1 MLYEMIL
8 KARDRAYRKGRRKV
22 FSPAVPTVCVGNITV
37 GGTGK
42 TPHTEMILRELLASP
57 LWQERS
63 IAVLSR
69 GYKRKSKGWYE
80 VQTDSTAVLAGD
92 EPLQMKRN
100 FPGVRVAVHKN
111 RIEGLAKLTEPSATE
126 DTAAQSGALKPEPA
140 QASPADIIILD
151 DAFQY
156 RRLKAGLSV
165 VLVDYNRPTSNDT
178 LLPFGRLR
186 DLPERLFDAD
196 IVIVTKC
203 PDLYPGQKSDFALKL
218 GFTAYDADSLTGI
231 CPDGRAIPVLF
242 SSLEYGHPKPVFPEG
257 DAHYNYS
264 PDMLVVSGIANPEP
278 LRRYVG
284 DAHRVDAS
292 VKFPDH
298 HAFSRKDIRKIEKL
312 LRRFPTAGVITTQK
326 DAQRFEGCR
335 HASDALKR
343 RLFYLPIE
351 VKFLSEEERALFV
364 ERLESL
370 GQARVQTDDLTR

>member
-1 MLYEMIL
+1 MLYRLIL

-22 FSPAVPTVCVGNITV
+22 VCPTVPTVCVGNITV

-42 TPHTEMILRELLASP
+42 TPHTEMILRELLASTA
-57 LWQERS
+57 WKERS

-80 VQTDSTAVLAGD
+80 VQADSTSALAGD

-111 RIEGLAKLTEPSATE
+111 RIEALAKLTEDGT
-126 DTAAQSGALKPEPA
+126 
-140 QASPADIIILD
+140 DIVILD

-156 RRLKAGLSV
+156 RRLKAALSI
-165 VLVDYNRPTSNDT
+165 VLVDYNRPTSSDS

-196 IVIVTKC
+196 MVIVTKC
-203 PDLYPGQKSDFALKL
+203 PDIYPEQKRDFALKL
-218 GFTAYDADSLTGI
+218 GFTAYDTDSFIGT
-231 CPDGRAIPVLF
+231 CPDGHAIPVLF

-264 PDMLVVSGIANPEP
+264 PDMIVVSGIANPEP

-284 DAHRVDAS
+284 DSHKVDAS

-298 HAFSRKDIRKIEKL
+298 HAFSRGDIRKIDTL
-312 LRRFPTAGVITTQK
+312 MRRFPTAGAITTQK

-370 GQARVQTDDLTR
+370 GQTGV